1 MSELMKRLRDQ
12 ARSFSRNA
20 DGATAIEYAI
30 MAGGI
35 GLVVVLA
42 TTTIGANLKGTFTAV
57 GAGF

>member
-1 MSELMKRLRDQ
+1 MRRSIVEARVKLKRFLND
-12 ARSFSRNA
+12 A

-42 TTTIGANLKGTFTAV
+42 VTTIGGTLKGTFTAV

>member
-1 MSELMKRLRDQ
+1 MSEFMKRIWDQ
-12 ARSFSRNA
+12 SQSFCKNV